1 MSSISPMT
9 DTTRSNRERFSIL
22 VAAFALSLEDIARVV
37 GLSRPLLSRALH
49 GHVGINHEAVY
60 ARLERHLPD
69 IIAKR
74 GKAFFEVDAIPA
86 EKIEELKK
94 AS

>member
-1 MSSISPMT
+1 MT
-9 DTTRSNRERFSIL
+9 TATICNQRRFQVL
-22 VAAFALSLEDIARVV
+22 VSVFNLNLEETSKAV
-37 GLSRPLLSRALH
+37 GLSRSLLSRALH
-49 GHVGINHEAVY
+49 GHEGINHAAVY

-74 GKAFFEVDAIPA
+74 GKAFFEVEAIPI
-86 EKIEELKK
+86 EKAEELTK